1 MFTLEN
7 SKKKSYFYFKSLCVS
22 SKVSKESIRKTP
34 VVEGITLTPVCK
46 KRKTDAVT
54 CSSAAATLSP
64 EPDPD
69 KLESGD
75 TRLTYDIG
83 IYVKSTT
90 KIPIDLKYRLL
101 NDPYKPH
108 LSHDFEGDMSGSG
121 KRCFRESWLT
131 QYTPWLSY
139 SSRLKGAFC
148 IFCVLFPLKRN
159 SGCLHYYLYKVQRF

>member
-1 MFTLEN
+1 MD
-7 SKKKSYFYFKSLCVS
+7 
-22 SKVSKESIRKTP
+22 IRKFLKPPRQPQQSTP
-34 VVEGITLTPVCK
+34 DVEEITLTPVCK
-46 KRKTDAVT
+46 KRKTDAVA

-83 IYVKSTT
+83 LYVKSTT

-101 NDPYKPH
+101 TDPYKPH
-108 LSHDFEGDMSGSG
+108 PSYDFEGDMSGSG